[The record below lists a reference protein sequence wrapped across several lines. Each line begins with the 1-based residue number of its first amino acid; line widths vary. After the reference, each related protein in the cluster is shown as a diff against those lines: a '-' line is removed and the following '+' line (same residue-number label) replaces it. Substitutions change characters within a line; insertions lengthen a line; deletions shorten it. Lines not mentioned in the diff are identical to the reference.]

1 LKVDRENQV
10 LQLADGRKLGF
21 AQYGKAEGKP
31 IFHFTGGNSSRLEG
45 RWFDRAAN
53 QHNVNLIV
61 PDRPGFG
68 LSDYQPNRK
77 FTDWSADVE
86 HLADYLTIDAFSILG
101 LSGGSP
107 HVLAVAQLAPHRL
120 NRAAIVSGVAPPEMP
135 DRFKGMWL
143 PVRIIFFLAQNLP
156 ALNRIAL
163 KQMGAFYADREQLQM
178 RMKRALPRP
187 DVELIEQ
194 RPDIIEV
201 FSAAAMEAHR
211 NGIDGDAQEWSLYVR
226 PWHIDL
232 AQIETEFH
240 LWYGKDDKNVPLEM
254 GLYIHDRLKHSTL
267 TVVEDGGHF
276 STINNSIGEVF
287 EYL

>member
-1 LKVDRENQV
+1 VDRENQV
-10 LQLADGRKLGF
+10 IQLVDGRKLGF
-21 AQYGKAEGKP
+21 AQYGQAEGKP
-31 IFHFTGGNSSRLEG
+31 IFYFTGGNSSRLEG
-45 RWFDRAAN
+45 RWFDRAATE
-53 QHNVNLIV
+53 HNVNLVV

-68 LSDYQPNRK
+68 LSDYQPNRRFK
-77 FTDWSADVE
+77 DWSADVE
-86 HLADYLTIDAFSILG
+86 HLADYLAIDTFSILG

-107 HVLAVAQLAPHRL
+107 HVLAVAHLAPHRL

-135 DRFKGMWL
+135 NRFKDMWF

-163 KQMGAFYADREQLQM
+163 KQMGAFYADREQMQM
-178 RMKRALPRP
+178 RMKQALPRP

-194 RPDIIEV
+194 RPDIIAV

-240 LWYGKDDKNVPLEM
+240 LWYGKYDRNVPLEM
-254 GLYIHDRLKHSTL
+254 GLYIHSRLKHSTL